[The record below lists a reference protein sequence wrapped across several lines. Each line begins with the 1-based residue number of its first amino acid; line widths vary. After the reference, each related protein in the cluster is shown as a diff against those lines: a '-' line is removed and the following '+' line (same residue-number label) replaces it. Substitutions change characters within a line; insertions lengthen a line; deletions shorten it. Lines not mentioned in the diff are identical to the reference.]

1 MLSVSQ
7 ISDMKAAGASMT
19 DVKTA
24 SLAFKRQESRFQER
38 LNKLRGSV
46 SEDQQRMVILSQKA
60 KRELQ
65 QVCASLP

>member
-1 MLSVSQ
+1 
-7 ISDMKAAGASMT
+7 MT

>member
-1 MLSVSQ
+1 
-7 ISDMKAAGASMT
+7 MKAAGASMT